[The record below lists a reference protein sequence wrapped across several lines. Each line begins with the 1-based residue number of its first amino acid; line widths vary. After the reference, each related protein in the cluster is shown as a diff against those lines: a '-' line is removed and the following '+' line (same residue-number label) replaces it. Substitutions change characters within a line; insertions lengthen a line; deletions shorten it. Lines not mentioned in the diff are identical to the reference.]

1 MQSGGIMLN
10 DFIFYFKTLLGALL
24 FAIGFSMNSR
34 LWRVRL
40 SILPLKIIWANEKA
54 GFELGEEK
62 KREVETIVS
71 KAIKEELKRDTFDKK
86 QFLASIM
93 LMALGLLILL
103 YELP

>member
-1 MQSGGIMLN
+1 MSEQL
-10 DFIFYFKTLLGALL
+10 FYLKTLLGALL

-34 LWRVRL
+34 LWRFRL
-40 SILPLKIIWANEKA
+40 SILPLKILWANEKA

-62 KREVETIVS
+62 KREVETIVG

-86 QFLASIM
+86 QFLASII
-93 LMALGLLILL
+93 LMTLGLLILF

>member
-1 MQSGGIMLN
+1 M
-10 DFIFYFKTLLGALL
+10 
-24 FAIGFSMNSR
+24 
-34 LWRVRL
+34 
-40 SILPLKIIWANEKA
+40 
-54 GFELGEEK
+54 GEEK

>member
-1 MQSGGIMLN
+1 MSEQL
-10 DFIFYFKTLLGALL
+10 FYLETLLGALL
-24 FAIGFSMNSR
+24 FAIGFSMNSE
-34 LWRVRL
+34 LWKSKVA
-40 SILPLKIIWANEKA
+40 ILPLKILWANEKA
-54 GFELGEEK
+54 GFELSEEK
-62 KREVETIVS
+62 KREVETIVG